1 MWQERHQNI
10 NVKKHCCIHVTTCY
24 SIICMKAPAK
34 KIKDFAKSAS
44 SEAQK
49 TPRCIYNYKEK
60 ARNSERIYPKHK
72 SNKERRSTAIE
83 KPFSFF
89 PPFIFL
95 FEDLCGWSCS
105 SEEILFSFFL
115 LLGPEL
121 FCVRLFCTA
130 VAFTK
135 ELYLERGVETKRIK
149 WSLFCLMKHWKNK
162 AIFFSWR
169 EATVSKWRS
178 SLSPLFE

>member
-60 ARNSERIYPKHK
+60 ARNSERIFPKHK

-83 KPFSFF
+83 KPLSFF

-121 FCVRLFCTA
+121 FCVRLF
-130 VAFTK
+130 
-135 ELYLERGVETKRIK
+135 LYCCSIHQRTVFGKRCRGKTYKMK
-149 WSLFCLMKHWKNK
+149 PFCLMKLWWILYSRTGKK
-162 AIFFSWR
+162 
-169 EATVSKWRS
+169 
-178 SLSPLFE
+178 